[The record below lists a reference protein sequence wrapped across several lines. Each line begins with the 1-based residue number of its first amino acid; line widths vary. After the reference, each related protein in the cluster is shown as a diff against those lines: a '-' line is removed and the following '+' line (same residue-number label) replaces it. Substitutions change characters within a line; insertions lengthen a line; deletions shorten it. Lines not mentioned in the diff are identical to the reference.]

1 MKTNNTGIRKI
12 TCRLSVRFVAEDDH
26 VWHFD
31 DSWNVVIGEFSLSN
45 FGGEK
50 LQVTFVFNADIVKTD
65 KTGHSTLT
73 IPYEGLNELQPYLEK
88 LETILDLLTLH
99 SGIPLAIEDGSFVFT
114 GGGYGSSSN
123 PVTNVSK
130 LHDISGL
137 QKRFANLIASGSDV
151 GNALRFFRLSQID
164 KDYNGKAVKL
174 WATLEALYKGYEKG
188 EDTICKKLSKKEK
201 KQIRDAING
210 QTKLSDE
217 EKKRLID
224 TVFMQKLSSKSTLLS
239 RKLKLMNSNGDYKE
253 EEIKDL
259 VAWWSDTRNAPS
271 HGERIK
277 RDDEERQDA
286 VDDCEDTVETLLE
299 SGVTPSMHAYFIGH
313 PKDVDQG
320 FWDKK
325 DSTITKMSEDCWIKP
340 TPWGTYLLENM
351 GHHKVGNNMPLLYVS
366 HDKVYELSRDGHTE
380 LLDMSSLPK
389 HYQEAV
395 NKVQKKLNE

>member
-1 MKTNNTGIRKI
+1 MKTNNSGIRKI
-12 TCRLSVRFVAEDDH
+12 TCKLTVRFVSEDDH
-26 VWHFD
+26 IWHFD

-45 FGGEK
+45 IGGEK
-50 LQVTFVFNADIVKTD
+50 LQVTFVFDADNVKTD

-73 IPYEGLNELQPYLEK
+73 IPHEGLNELQPYLEK
-88 LETILDLLTLH
+88 LEVILDLLTLH
-99 SGIPLAIEDGSFVFT
+99 SGIPLAIEDGSFVFS

-137 QKRFANLIASGSDV
+137 QKRFANLATSDSDV
-151 GNALRFFRLSQID
+151 SNALRFFRLSQID

-188 EDTICKKLSKKEK
+188 EETICKKLDKKEK

-210 QTKLSDE
+210 QTKLSGE

-239 RKLKLMNSNGDYKE
+239 KKLKLMNSNGDYKE

-259 VAWWSDTRNAPS
+259 VAWWSDARNAPS

-299 SGVTPSMHAYFIGH
+299 SGVIPSMHAYFIGH
-313 PKDVDQG
+313 PDDVDQG
-320 FWDKK
+320 FWDKN

-366 HDKVYELSRDGHTE
+366 HDKIYELSRDGKTE
-380 LLDMSSLPK
+380 ISDISVLPK
-389 HYQEAV
+389 EYQEAV

>member
-1 MKTNNTGIRKI
+1 MNKDNSGIRKI
-12 TCRLSVRFVAEDDH
+12 TCKLLVRFVAEDDH
-26 VWHFD
+26 IWHFD
-31 DSWNVVIGEFSLSN
+31 DSWNIVLSEFSFSN
-45 FGGEK
+45 KGSEK
-50 LQVTFVFNADIVKTD
+50 LQVTFVFDADVVKTD
-65 KTGHSTLT
+65 SNGHSTITL
-73 IPYEGLNELQPYLEK
+73 PHEDLDELQQYLEK
-88 LETILDLLTLH
+88 LEVILDLLTLH
-99 SGIPLAIEDGSFVFT
+99 CGIPLAIEDGSFVFS
-114 GGGYGSSSN
+114 GAGYGSSSN
-123 PVTNVSK
+123 SVTNVSK

-137 QKRFANLIASGSDV
+137 QKRFANLVASNSDV

-188 EDTICKKLSKKEK
+188 EDTICKKLDKKAK
-201 KQIRDAING
+201 KQICDVINR

-217 EKKRLID
+217 EKTRLID
-224 TVFMQKLSSKSTLLS
+224 TIFMQKLSSKSTLLS
-239 RKLKLMNSNGDYKE
+239 TKLKLMNSNGDYNQA
-253 EEIKDL
+253 EIKDL
-259 VAWWSDTRNAPS
+259 VAWWSDARNAPS

-313 PKDVDQG
+313 PDDVNQD
-320 FWDKK
+320 FWDEN
-325 DSTITKMSEDCWIKP
+325 DSTITKMSKDCWIKP

-366 HDKVYELSRDGHTE
+366 HDKVYALSRDGNTE
-380 LLDMSSLPK
+380 ISDISTLPIR
-389 HYQEAV
+389 YQEAV

>member
-12 TCRLSVRFVAEDDH
+12 TCRLTVHFVAEDDYI
-26 VWHFD
+26 WHFD
-31 DSWNVVIGEFSLSN
+31 DSWNVVIGEFSLLN
-45 FGGEK
+45 IGGEK
-50 LQVTFVFNADIVKTD
+50 LQVIFVFDADIVKTD
-65 KTGHSTLT
+65 KSGHSTLT

-99 SGIPLAIEDGSFVFT
+99 SGIPLAIEDGSLVFI
-114 GGGYGSSSN
+114 GGGYGTSSN

-137 QKRFANLIASGSDV
+137 QKRFANLIATDSDI

-174 WATLEALYKGYEKG
+174 WATLEALYKGYEKD
-188 EDTICKKLSKKEK
+188 EDIICKKLNKKEK
-201 KQIRDAING
+201 KQIRDVING

-224 TVFMQKLSSKSTLLS
+224 TIFMQKLSSKSTLLS
-239 RKLKLMNSNGDYKE
+239 KKLKLMNSNGDYKE
-253 EEIKDL
+253 EGIKEL
-259 VAWWSDTRNAPS
+259 VAWWSDARNAPS

-277 RDDEERQDA
+277 QDDDERHDA

-299 SGVTPSMHAYFIGH
+299 SGVNPSMHAYFIGY
-313 PKDVDQG
+313 PSDVDQN

-325 DSTITKMSEDCWIKP
+325 DSTITKMSKDCWIKP
-340 TPWGTYLLENM
+340 TPWGTYLLDNI

-366 HDKVYELSRDGHTE
+366 HDKVYELSQDGKAEISDT
-380 LLDMSSLPK
+380 STLPK
-389 HYQEAV
+389 EYQEAV
-395 NKVQKKLNE
+395 NRVQKKLNE

>member
-1 MKTNNTGIRKI
+1 M
-12 TCRLSVRFVAEDDH
+12 
-26 VWHFD
+26 
-31 DSWNVVIGEFSLSN
+31 IGEFSLLN
-45 FGGEK
+45 VGGEK
-50 LQVTFVFNADIVKTD
+50 LQVTFVFDAGIVNTD
-65 KTGHSTLT
+65 KDGHSILT
-73 IPYEGLNELQPYLEK
+73 MPHEGLNELQPYLEK
-88 LETILDLLTLH
+88 LEIIIDLLTLH
-99 SGIPLAIEDGSFVFT
+99 SGIPLEIEDGSFVFT

-130 LHDISGL
+130 LYDIFGL
-137 QKRFANLIASGSDV
+137 QKRFANLVTSDNDV
-151 GNALRFFRLSQID
+151 TNALRFFRLSQID

-253 EEIKDL
+253 EEIRDL
-259 VAWWSDTRNAPS
+259 VAWWSDARNAPS

-313 PKDVDQG
+313 PDDVDQG
-320 FWDKK
+320 FWDKN
-325 DSTITKMSEDCWIKP
+325 DSTISKMSEDCWIKP

-366 HDKVYELSRDGHTE
+366 HDKVYELSKDGHIE
-380 LLDMSSLPK
+380 ILDISSLPK

-395 NKVQKKLNE
+395 NKVQKKLN

>member
-188 EDTICKKLSKKEK
+188 EDTIC
-201 KQIRDAING
+201 A
-210 QTKLSDE
+210 TKDC
-217 EKKRLID
+217 
-224 TVFMQKLSSKSTLLS
+224 
-239 RKLKLMNSNGDYKE
+239 
-253 EEIKDL
+253 
-259 VAWWSDTRNAPS
+259 
-271 HGERIK
+271 RICS
-277 RDDEERQDA
+277 
-286 VDDCEDTVETLLE
+286 V
-299 SGVTPSMHAYFIGH
+299 
-313 PKDVDQG
+313 
-320 FWDKK
+320 
-325 DSTITKMSEDCWIKP
+325 
-340 TPWGTYLLENM
+340 
-351 GHHKVGNNMPLLYVS
+351 
-366 HDKVYELSRDGHTE
+366 
-380 LLDMSSLPK
+380 
-389 HYQEAV
+389 YQEYGECGSIKNFIR
-395 NKVQKKLNE
+395 NKLTSL